1 MEDSSYLPGVGERGT
16 SCLFGI
22 KGLLIHSSVL
32 KFMHEHDYGHSL
44 ACIKPQKNA
53 GELSL

>member
-44 ACIKPQKNA
+44 ACIKPRKNA